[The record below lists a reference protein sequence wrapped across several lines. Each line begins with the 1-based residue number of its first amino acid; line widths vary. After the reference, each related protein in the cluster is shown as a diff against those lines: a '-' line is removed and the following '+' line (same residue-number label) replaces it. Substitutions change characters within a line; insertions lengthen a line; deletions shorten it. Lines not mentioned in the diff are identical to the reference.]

1 MYQSE
6 PEPNIKIMLANAI
19 GKYQETT
26 PEKIKFT
33 RADQKV
39 KEKEIE
45 RGLRDP
51 NSWMRHYSDFISD
64 ISDKKLQDKLQFPR
78 FISLRCLRKNY
89 KAEHGSDSVCPQHLA
104 PILVIQ
110 KHMKNPSSS
119 RMTLQEW
126 ERCLKIVTVEGKKG
140 CHSNFKKEDVE
151 FLMGKEARLVKP
163 KLSQNKRKIGA
174 KAKLYT
180 QQSLEQCESEGIEL
194 MVRDQR
200 LLSFN
205 LDNLTSRKVSFSVA
219 ERKNVTTALNITT
232 AMVQK
237 DGTTDIEKK
246 PSPELVLLI
255 EECLKEGVCK
265 KRAAELIKTKKSLTR
280 QPKENANKIRVYRQC
295 QVCLVC
301 CDKKK
306 IMSAGMI
313 RNHQK
318 QFHEDSF
325 MLEKLRQHEAEIF
338 PVVKIIHAQ

>member
-1 MYQSE
+1 MFHTE
-6 PEPNIKIMLANAI
+6 AKPNIKMMLAMAI

-26 PEKIKFT
+26 PEKLKLNQ
-33 RADQKV
+33 ADQKV
-39 KEKEIE
+39 KEKEIV
-45 RGLRDP
+45 RCLRDP

-64 ISDKKLQDKLQFPR
+64 ISDKKLQYKLQFPR

-89 KAEHGSDSVCPQHLA
+89 KAEHGSDSVCPQYLA

-174 KAKLYT
+174 KAKLWT
-180 QQSLEQCESEGIEL
+180 QQFLVQCESEGIEL

-200 LLSFN
+200 LLSFK

-219 ERKNVTTALNITT
+219 ERKNVKTALNITT

-246 PSPELVLLI
+246 PSPELELLI
-255 EECLKEGVCK
+255 EECLREGVCK

-280 QPKENANKIRVYRQC
+280 QPKENANKIRVFRQC